1 VTDLNQGLAF
11 QNPFELVHSKELRSC
26 GGRIRKR
33 FNRRRFGIDAKMLF
47 PAVETRIEKP
57 NQPIGPRDERGDVS
71 AFGAVAVD
79 ARQGQVLFVV
89 SAAMFARDDVFDLQ
103 LSDWRESLRQ
113 VAVFAAIGCSVTNE
127 LA

>member
-1 VTDLNQGLAF
+1 MVAPLLPSRMKEIDRASGLGI
-11 QNPFELVHSKELRSC
+11 ERVGLVGFKV
-26 GGRIRKR
+26 I
-33 FNRRRFGIDAKMLF
+33 
-47 PAVETRIEKP
+47 
-57 NQPIGPRDERGDVS
+57 
-71 AFGAVAVD
+71 AVD